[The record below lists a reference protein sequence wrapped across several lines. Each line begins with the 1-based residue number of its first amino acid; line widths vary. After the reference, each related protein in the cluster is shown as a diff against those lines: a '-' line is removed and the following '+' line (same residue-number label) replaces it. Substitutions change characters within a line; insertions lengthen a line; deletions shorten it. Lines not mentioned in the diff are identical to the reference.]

1 MLHST
6 SSRLAAF
13 AAGLA
18 ILGGAAAGV
27 GAATDATPPL
37 QDSLAVAA
45 ADAGNGAAE
54 PMTDGAKKMVEAV
67 PGADGLHAEL
77 AGVRLVPAPTTFTA
91 GGTSH
96 WRFRIAGRRGGA
108 PQGVGAG
115 EGQVPPPVVGPPH
128 LTRLPPPHPPPP

>member
-37 QDSLAVAA
+37 QDCLAVAA
-45 ADAGNGAAE
+45 AEAGNGAAE

-67 PGADGLHAEL
+67 PGADGLHADW
-77 AGVRLVPAPTTFTA
+77 PA
-91 GGTSH
+91 
-96 WRFRIAGRRGGA
+96 
-108 PQGVGAG
+108 
-115 EGQVPPPVVGPPH
+115 
-128 LTRLPPPHPPPP
+128 